1 MQATRGAT
9 RLPKCVCAPKYHGP
23 VDAFFQIG
31 MHRWSVLVLA
41 AGLFS
46 AAAFQHGIPAN
57 EDREHFLATAT
68 ILGQEPIAKGLT
80 KSKKAILT
88 DGHITHAAQIQTVD
102 IYMPLFKGVDGS
114 EQREFKDSWK
124 FNVAAYR
131 LAKLL
136 HLTDMVP
143 VSVERM
149 VDGNPAAV
157 TWWVDD
163 VLMDERE
170 RVAKDIQP
178 PDLYRWAE
186 QTDIVRIFDQLIY
199 NMDRSRDNLLISA
212 DWSVWMIDHTR
223 AFRPWPTLRNPEM
236 VTLCTPEFFRTL
248 TALTRADVTRDLG
261 QYLTENEINGLM
273 ARRDLIL
280 NLLTSHGLRSG
291 MYQPEAPGVFPKTV
305 VSRMLLRTEEVSK

>member
-1 MQATRGAT
+1 MR
-9 RLPKCVCAPKYHGP
+9 
-23 VDAFFQIG
+23 
-31 MHRWSVLVLA
+31 RWTVLVLA

-46 AAAFQHGIPAN
+46 AAAFEHGVPAI
-57 EDREHFLATAT
+57 EDREHFLETAT
-68 ILGQEPIAKGLT
+68 ILSQEPVAKGVT

-114 EQREFKDSWK
+114 EQREFRDSWK

-131 LAKLL
+131 LAELL
-136 HLTDMVP
+136 RLTDMVP
-143 VSVERM
+143 VSVERI
-149 VDGNPAAV
+149 VDGKFAAV

-170 RVAKDIQP
+170 RVAKNIQP
-178 PDLYRWAE
+178 PNLYRWTE
-186 QTDIVRIFDQLIY
+186 QTNTIRIFDQLIY

-212 DWSVWMIDHTR
+212 DWSLWMIDHTR

-236 VTLCTPEFFRTL
+236 VTLCTAEFFRTL

-261 QYLTENEINGLM
+261 QYLTEDEISGLM
-273 ARRDLIL
+273 VRRDLIIK
-280 NLLTSHGLRSG
+280 LLASHGLRSG
-291 MYQPEAPGVFPKTV
+291 MYQPDALAVFPKTV
-305 VSRMLLRTEEVSK
+305 VPRMLLRTEEVSK